1 MIIYDNNNGG
11 NNDIDYDKQRITIM
25 MMVTIMIMIMWRI
38 LIVTTK
44 MVLILITMMLHKLDY
59 FYQNPHIAVLHLWPL
74 KPFTLQPEC
83 FKRKDAITSVI
94 YGNSFQTII

>member
-1 MIIYDNNNGG
+1 MIIYYNDNDG
-11 NNDIDYDKQRITIM
+11 NNDIDYDKQLITIM

-44 MVLILITMMLHKLDY
+44 MVLILITTMLHKLDY
-59 FYQNPHIAVLHLWPL
+59 FYQNPHIAVLHF

-94 YGNSFQTII
+94 YGNSFQTTI

>member
-1 MIIYDNNNGG
+1 MIIYYNDNDG
-11 NNDIDYDKQRITIM
+11 NNDIDYDKQLITIM

-59 FYQNPHIAVLHLWPL
+59 FYQNPHIAVLHFWLL

-83 FKRKDAITSVI
+83 FRRKDAITSVI
-94 YGNSFQTII
+94 YGNSFKTTI